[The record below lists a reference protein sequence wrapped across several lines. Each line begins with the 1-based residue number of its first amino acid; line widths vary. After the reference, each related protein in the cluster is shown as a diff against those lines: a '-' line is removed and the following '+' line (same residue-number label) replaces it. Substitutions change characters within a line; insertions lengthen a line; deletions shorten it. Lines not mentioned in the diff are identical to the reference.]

1 MSLQKSNRVL
11 ISLKVVEIIASVVTV
26 LLSYSIPLHLLK
38 YNTSNFSS
46 FNFLAIF
53 IAITSLLTFL
63 VSEYTNGEK
72 TSKSRNI
79 LKVFLC
85 CFAISIIIA
94 SLAFFLRGFSFPRSL
109 IVLGF
114 IIQLIVL
121 SLLRISFRELMRRT
135 IKNEILVLGLEDEN
149 QWIFQ
154 KAKDT
159 KLPNEIVTGYLSLD
173 KNGFELS
180 DIVTKYTKVFI
191 SDNALKKMSDNDLM
205 ILSKCGVEI
214 VLIPRKYEISIWG
227 AILVSL
233 GDSMAMSV
241 KNFGLSFEAQVI
253 KRIFDIILSCFFI
266 LLTFPVMFVTA
277 LAIFLEDR
285 KSPFFVQERV
295 TKDNI
300 KFKLIK
306 FRSMKPGAESN
317 TGAVWA
323 SKSDN
328 RITRVGKV
336 IRPIWIDELP
346 QFFNV
351 LRGDMSIVGP
361 RPERQELIEEFTKDT
376 PEFSYRTKV
385 KAGITG
391 YAQVLTNYDT
401 LPENK
406 LKLDLIYIRRWSFI
420 FDLLIII
427 ETVRVICK
435 KVLGIFLP
443 KKKIKNTQI
452 KEVKNQ
458 NYIEYIYE

>member
-1 MSLQKSNRVL
+1 MSLLKCNKPL
-11 ISLKVVEIIASVVTV
+11 IYLKIIEIIISVIIV

-46 FNFLAIF
+46 FNFLATF
-53 IAITSLLTFL
+53 IVITSLFVFL

-72 TSKSRNI
+72 TSKSRNV
-79 LKVFLC
+79 LKVLLC
-85 CFAISIIIA
+85 CLSITIIIT

-109 IVLGF
+109 IILGF
-114 IIQLIVL
+114 LIQFIVL
-121 SLLRISFRELMRRT
+121 SLLRVFFRSLMRKT
-135 IKNEILVLGLEDEN
+135 IRNKILILGLEDEN
-149 QWIFQ
+149 KWIFE
-154 KAKDT
+154 KAKGS
-159 KLPNEIVTGYLSLD
+159 KLPNELITGYLSLD
-173 KNGFELS
+173 NEGFDLS
-180 DIVTKYTKVFI
+180 EIISKHTKVFI
-191 SDNALKKMSDNDLM
+191 SDKALKKMSDNDLVV
-205 ILSKCGVEI
+205 LSKYGMEI

-227 AILVSL
+227 AILVPL

-241 KNFGLSFEAQVI
+241 KNFGLSFEAQAI
-253 KRIFDIILSCFFI
+253 KRIFDIVCSSILIVLSLPI
-266 LLTFPVMFVTA
+266 MLITA

-295 TKDNI
+295 TKNNV

-306 FRSMKPGAESN
+306 FRSMRPGAEAQ
-317 TGAVWA
+317 TGAVW
-323 SKSDN
+323 SFNSDD
-328 RITRVGKV
+328 RVTKIGKI

-351 LRGDMSIVGP
+351 LKGDMSIVGP
-361 RPERQELIEEFTKDT
+361 RPERQELIDEFTKSI
-376 PEFSYRTKV
+376 PEFIYRTKI

-391 YAQVLTNYDT
+391 YAQVLTNYET

-435 KVLGIFLP
+435 KIINLFLP
-443 KKKIKNTQI
+443 KNK
-452 KEVKNQ
+452 VKNIQ
-458 NYIEYIYE
+458 VKETKNKNYIEYIYE

>member
-1 MSLQKSNRVL
+1 MQKSRIL
-11 ISLKVVEIIASVVTV
+11 IFLKIVEIIASVVTV

-85 CFAISIIIA
+85 CFSISVIIA

-121 SLLRISFRELMRRT
+121 SLLRVSFRELMRRT

-191 SDNALKKMSDNDLM
+191 SDNALKKMSDNNLM
-205 ILSKCGVEI
+205 ILSKWGVEI
-214 VLIPRKYEISIWG
+214 VLIPRKFEISIWG
-227 AILVSL
+227 AILVPL

-253 KRIFDIILSCFFI
+253 KRIFDIILSCFLI
-266 LLTFPVMFVTA
+266 LLTSLIMLVTA

-306 FRSMKPGAESN
+306 FRSMQLGAESS
-317 TGAVWA
+317 TGAVWT
-323 SKSDN
+323 SKFDN
-328 RITRVGKV
+328 RITRVGKI
-336 IRPIWIDELP
+336 IRTIWIDELP

-376 PEFSYRTKV
+376 P
-385 KAGITG
+385 
-391 YAQVLTNYDT
+391 
-401 LPENK
+401 
-406 LKLDLIYIRRWSFI
+406 
-420 FDLLIII
+420 
-427 ETVRVICK
+427 
-435 KVLGIFLP
+435 
-443 KKKIKNTQI
+443 
-452 KEVKNQ
+452 
-458 NYIEYIYE
+458 